1 MRTIARAPGAV
12 HEGDQADSPRARMRT
27 GSGYR
32 FHEGAP
38 QERAERE
45 LKWAVLMEAGRR
57 GIEGGHGVARG
68 F

>member
-12 HEGDQADSPRARMRT
+12 HGGDQADSLRARTRT
-27 GSGYR
+27 ESRYR

-45 LKWAVLMEAGRR
+45 LKWAVLMEAGRWD
-57 GIEGGHGVARG
+57 IEGRHDFTRVL
-68 F
+68 